1 MILFVI
7 FAMYNLTINTV
18 FIPNSYGYKSYHEF
32 TRGKAPR

>member
-7 FAMYNLTINTV
+7 FAKSNLTINTV
-18 FIPNSYGYKSYHEF
+18 FIPNCYGYKSYHEL